1 MGIYYATPI
10 YKINYVASVH
20 MVYYE
25 MGYHY
30 FIYLH
35 ATWSQWWLTVFSNC
49 LVLNIVPM
57 YMHSAIYSIR
67 HS

>member
-1 MGIYYATPI
+1 MGIIILLYATPI

-20 MVYYE
+20 MIYYE

-35 ATWSQWWLTVFSNC
+35 ATWSQWWLTVSSF
-49 LVLNIVPM
+49 
-57 YMHSAIYSIR
+57 
-67 HS
+67 